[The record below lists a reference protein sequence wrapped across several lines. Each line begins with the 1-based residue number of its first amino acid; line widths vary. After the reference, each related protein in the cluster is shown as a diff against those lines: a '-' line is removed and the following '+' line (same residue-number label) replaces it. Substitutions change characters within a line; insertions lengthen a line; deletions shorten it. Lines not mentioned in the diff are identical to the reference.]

1 MANDTIS
8 ILVLAAATSP
18 VVDCVERAFP
28 RESNTSIR
36 IVSTLRVFRETIS
49 STTPDIVLMDSG
61 APSDI
66 RRVALDIPPESRTY
80 PIVAV
85 ATPDVK
91 GGVDESL
98 PGDGVF
104 DSIAISPE
112 TAAIIPQTVRLL
124 LRAWKLS
131 VQIQSGAEE
140 SNKLAKT
147 AQVQQN
153 RLSALLRASNV
164 ILTTTSFDDAARR
177 IFDICRDATGAQ
189 SGYVALLSED
199 GAENEVLFL
208 ESGGLP
214 CTVDPELP
222 MPIRG
227 LRARAYETGK
237 PAYDNDFMNS
247 EWLRFMPKGH
257 VILNNVMFAPLNRNG
272 KTIGLIG
279 LANKPEGF
287 TDEDAL
293 IAGSLADRIAAVLI
307 MTREQEILRESEELY
322 RQLFEAESDA
332 IFLIDNETGDIIE
345 ANNAAST
352 LYGYSR
358 EHLLRMRNVDLSSE
372 PEETAR
378 VTHGTPVIKDNIVT
392 IPLRYHLKKD
402 GTVFPVEITGRF
414 FVRKA
419 RPVHIAA
426 IRDITERLRTE
437 EALRESEGRVREKL
451 NAVLSPEGSI
461 ENLELADIIDT
472 KAFQSM
478 MDDLYNITC
487 FSAAIID
494 LEGNV
499 LVSVGLQDI
508 CTKFHHRNPESFE
521 HCRESDTLLTT
532 GVEPGVFKVYR
543 CKNNMLDVVTPI
555 HVAGKHI
562 GNLFLGQFFYDDEEV
577 DIEVF
582 REQARR
588 YGFDEAAYLEAL
600 GRVPRWSREKVQ
612 TAMSF
617 YLKLSSAISQLS
629 HSNLKLAR
637 ALTERD
643 QLFDSLRRK
652 EAALNDAQH
661 LAKIGNWEYS
671 VADDSLFWSSEMF
684 RIFGKDPSKKQP
696 TRRDFLGCIYDEDRK
711 RVNAA
716 IKAGLKDGSPHNFEF
731 RILTGE
737 GELRWV
743 WVKGQAERGGDGK
756 IVRFFGTMQDIDE
769 RKRTEEALRKREEQY
784 RTLFENLKQ
793 GVFYQKRSGELFDV
807 NDAALEIFG
816 LTEDQFLGRTSSDPR
831 WEVIDSLS
839 NPLPPENHPSMVAL
853 ATGEPVKDFLLGV
866 RNIDRNHF
874 RWVVV
879 NAVPQFA
886 PGDDNPYQVFVSMHD
901 ITELKHTEEE
911 LRREKER
918 AQKYLDIAGIIMLA
932 ISPDQT
938 ITLVNR
944 KACEILGYNEDELIG
959 KNWFDMFIPAEQ
971 RDTVKAVFNELTAG
985 TTELWEYNE
994 NTVLAKTGKKLIAW
1008 HNTLLRDDDGSII
1021 GTLSSGEDI
1030 TDRRRAENDLLESEN
1045 KFRSI
1050 AEQIGDVIF
1059 ITDAQG
1065 AITYISP
1072 ASEKMFGCMPE
1083 EMTGRH
1089 FAEFLD
1095 PSSVQTATEAFM
1107 SAIENKHDT
1116 RNLEMLMKR
1125 SDGALFH
1132 GEVSGTRYVLGDVTG
1147 TLGVIRDISGKKQAE
1162 EEKKKLEQQVQ
1173 HAQKLE
1179 SLGVLAGGIAHD
1191 FNNILMVI
1199 LGHADLAMEDTSTI
1213 SPARK
1218 SLREIVTASRR
1229 AAELC
1234 NQMLAYSGRA
1244 SFVIE
1249 RIQLGAVIEEM
1260 AHLLKSSI
1268 NKKAA
1273 FNMNITRDLPAIEAD
1288 PSQIRQIA
1296 MNLIINAS
1304 DAIGDRSGIITLT
1317 VAATRFEEDYL
1328 KETEIDSNLPAGLYV
1343 YLEVADTG
1351 CGMDEETRA
1360 RLFEPFFTTK
1370 FTGRGLGLAAVLG
1383 IVRAHRGAIK
1393 VYSEKGKG
1401 TTFKVLIPAAEDN
1414 GSENRS
1420 AYNGRSPADWKGSG
1434 TILIADD
1441 DESVRALCARMLERL
1456 GFTVITA
1463 VDGSVALDVY
1473 RQRRDEIDLVIL
1485 DLTMP
1490 HMDGVEAFSAL
1501 RRENS
1506 KLKIVLASG
1515 YSEEDVA
1522 SRVAGKGLSGVIQ
1535 KPYTIS
1541 KLRELLSEIM

>member
-8 ILVLAAATSP
+8 ILILADTKSP
-18 VVDCVERAFP
+18 VVDCIEQAFP
-28 RESNTSIR
+28 PDSNTTINT
-36 IVSTLRVFRETIS
+36 VHTLSGFRDILS
-49 STTPDIVLMDSG
+49 STTPDIVLMDTG
-61 APSDI
+61 VPPDI
-66 RRVALDIPPESRTY
+66 RTAALDIPPASRPY
-80 PIVAV
+80 PIVMVTVGVAV
-85 ATPDVK
+85 DGVVAGDVVID
-91 GGVDESL
+91 VDRVEQT
-98 PGDGVF
+98 DGNIADSVF
-104 DSIAISPE
+104 DSIVITPE
-112 TAAIIPQTVRLL
+112 TAAVLPQTVSLV

-131 VQIQSGAEE
+131 VQLTSGSEE

-147 AQVQQN
+147 AQAQQN

-164 ILTTTSFDDAARR
+164 ILTTTSFADAARR

-189 SGYVALLSED
+189 SGYIALLSED
-199 GAENEVLFL
+199 GSENEVLFL

-237 PAYDNDFMNS
+237 PVYDNDFMNS
-247 EWLRFMPKGH
+247 DWLRFMPKGH
-257 VILNNVMFAPLNRNG
+257 VTLDNVMFAPLNRNG

-279 LANKPEGF
+279 LANKPEDF
-287 TDEDAL
+287 TDDDAQ

-307 MTREQEILRESEELY
+307 MTREQEILRESEDLY

-332 IFLIDNETGDIIE
+332 IFLIDNETGDILE
-345 ANNAAST
+345 ANNAASV

-358 EHLLRMRNVDLSSE
+358 EQLLGMRNGDLSSE

-378 VTHGTPVIKDNIVT
+378 VTHGTPIIEDNIVT
-392 IPLRYHLKKD
+392 IPLRYHRKQD

-414 FVRKA
+414 FLRKG

-426 IRDITERLRTE
+426 IRDISERIRSD

-451 NAVLSPEGSI
+451 NAILSPEGTI
-461 ENLELADIIDT
+461 EDLELADIIDT
-472 KAFQSM
+472 RAFQSM
-478 MDDLYNITC
+478 MDDFHKITG
-487 FSAAIID
+487 FNAAVLD
-494 LEGNV
+494 LDGTV
-499 LVSVGLQDI
+499 LVSIGLQDI
-508 CTKFHHRNPESFE
+508 CTKFHHKNPESFK
-521 HCRESDTLLTT
+521 HCRESDTQLTT

-555 HVAGKHI
+555 YADGKHI
-562 GNLFLGQFFYDDEEV
+562 GNLFLGQFFYDDEDV

-600 GRVPRWSREKVQ
+600 GRVPRWSRETVQ

-617 YLKLSSAISQLS
+617 YLKLSSMISLLS

-637 ALTERD
+637 ILAERD
-643 QLFDSLRRK
+643 QLNDSLRRK
-652 EAALNDAQH
+652 EAALTEAQH
-661 LAKIGNWEYS
+661 LAKVGNWEYS
-671 VADDSLFWSSEMF
+671 LTDDSIAWSSEMF
-684 RIFGKDPSKKQP
+684 RIFGRDPAGDLPSRP
-696 TRRDFLGCIYDEDRK
+696 DFLECVYQDDWEH
-711 RVNAA
+711 VNAA
-716 IKAGLKDGSPHNFEF
+716 IKAGLSDGISHNLEF
-731 RILTGE
+731 RIVTGE
-737 GELRWV
+737 GEPKWV
-743 WVKGQAERGGDGK
+743 WVKGSAERDESGT
-756 IVRFFGTMQDIDE
+756 IVRLYGTMQDIDD
-769 RKRTEEALRKREEQY
+769 RKKTEEAL
-784 RTLFENLKQ
+784 
-793 GVFYQKRSGELFDV
+793 
-807 NDAALEIFG
+807 
-816 LTEDQFLGRTSSDPR
+816 
-831 WEVIDSLS
+831 
-839 NPLPPENHPSMVAL
+839 
-853 ATGEPVKDFLLGV
+853 
-866 RNIDRNHF
+866 
-874 RWVVV
+874 
-879 NAVPQFA
+879 
-886 PGDDNPYQVFVSMHD
+886 
-901 ITELKHTEEE
+901 
-911 LRREKER
+911 
-918 AQKYLDIAGIIMLA
+918 
-932 ISPDQT
+932 
-938 ITLVNR
+938 
-944 KACEILGYNEDELIG
+944 
-959 KNWFDMFIPAEQ
+959 
-971 RDTVKAVFNELTAG
+971 
-985 TTELWEYNE
+985 
-994 NTVLAKTGKKLIAW
+994 
-1008 HNTLLRDDDGSII
+1008 
-1021 GTLSSGEDI
+1021 
-1030 TDRRRAENDLLESEN
+1030 LESET

-1059 ITDAQG
+1059 ITDSEG
-1065 AITYISP
+1065 AVTYISP

-1083 EMTGRH
+1083 DMTGRH
-1089 FAEFLD
+1089 FTEFLY
-1095 PSSVQTATEAFM
+1095 PSFIQTSTEAFT
-1107 SAIENKHDT
+1107 SAIENRQDT
-1116 RNLEMLMKR
+1116 RNLELLMKR
-1125 SDGALFH
+1125 GDGTLFH
-1132 GEVSGTRYVLGDVTG
+1132 GEVSGTRYVLGNVTG
-1147 TLGVIRDISGKKQAE
+1147 TLGVIRDISDKKQAE

-1244 SFVIE
+1244 SFVLE
-1249 RIQLGAVIEEM
+1249 RIHMGTVIEEL

-1317 VAATRFEEDYL
+1317 VGATRFEEEYL

-1343 YLEVADTG
+1343 YLEVSDTG
-1351 CGMDEETRA
+1351 CGMDEETRT

-1393 VYSEKGKG
+1393 VYSEEGKG

-1414 GSENRS
+1414 VGGNKSAENGSVL
-1420 AYNGRSPADWKGSG
+1420 ADWKGSG

-1463 VDGSVALDVY
+1463 ADGSIALDVY
-1473 RQRRDEIDLVIL
+1473 RQRRNEIDLVIL

-1490 HMDGVEAFSAL
+1490 RMDGVEALSAL

-1535 KPYTIS
+1535 KPYTLS
-1541 KLRELLSEIM
+1541 KLKELLSTIM